1 MTNIPWSHGRH
12 LVWDFTCPDILAP
25 SHLPVTTIDAGS
37 AAKNAEE
44 RKIAKYWSVAIYHTF
59 VPVAIE
65 TLGPMG
71 PEAKAFLLELGQR
84 LRRQTGELRST
95 SFLLQRISM
104 AIQKGNAVSIMGS
117 IPQGKELE
125 ELLEL

>member
-1 MTNIPWSHGRH
+1 MTNIPWPHGCH
-12 LVWDFTCPDILAP
+12 LVWDFTCPDTLAP
-25 SHLPVTTIDAGS
+25 SHLPVTTIEAGS

-44 RKIAKYWSVAIYHTF
+44 RKIAKYRSVAIYHTF

-117 IPQGKELE
+117 IPQVKELE